1 MLETELC
8 GIRLNNPLILAS
20 GILGTGNDILHRV
33 AECGAGAVTTK
44 SMGLVPRPGYPGP
57 CIIETD
63 CGYLNAMGLP
73 NPGVKAFASEMARW
87 KKDNQTAA
95 VPCIASIYGNTPKE
109 AAETAAIIAPVVA
122 AIEINLSCPHAAG
135 YGLAVGSDFQAVEE
149 MVSAVRQAVQIP
161 VLAKLS
167 PAVADITVIGR
178 AAESGGADA
187 LVAINTLPAMA
198 IDIIIKRPLLGNITG
213 GLSGPAIRPIAIR
226 AVYEL
231 YKAVDIPIVGS
242 GGIVTGDDTIEF
254 LLAGATAVQ
263 IGTGVAY
270 KGMTIFAE
278 IKERMREY
286 LQQEKI
292 SLAELVGLAHCNQT
306 LES

>member
-1 MLETELC
+1 MLEIKLC
-8 GIRLNNPLILAS
+8 GIRLQNPLILAS
-20 GILGTGNDILHRV
+20 GILGTGNDILQRV
-33 AECGAGAVTTK
+33 AECNIGAVTTK

-57 CIIETD
+57 SIVETD

-73 NPGVKAFASEMARW
+73 NPGVKAFAVELEKW
-87 KKDNQTAA
+87 KNHA
-95 VPCIASIYGNTPKE
+95 VSVPLIASIYSSTPEE
-109 AAETAAIIAPVVA
+109 AAEVAAIIAPVA
-122 AIEINLSCPHAAG
+122 DAIEINLSCPHASG
-135 YGLAVGSDFQAVEE
+135 YGLAVGSNPRSTEK
-149 MVSAVRQAVQIP
+149 MVAAVRDAVQIP

-167 PAVADITVIGR
+167 PAVADITTIGK

-198 IDIIIKRPLLGNITG
+198 IDITIKQPLLGNITG

-231 YKAVDIPIVGS
+231 YKAVDIPIVGA
-242 GGIVTGDDTIEF
+242 GGIVTGEDAIEF

-263 IGTGVAY
+263 IGTGIAY
-270 KGMTIFAE
+270 TDLAIFSKIE
-278 IKERMREY
+278 ERMRQY

-292 SLAELVGLAHCNQT
+292 SLAELIGLAHR
-306 LES
+306 S

>member
-1 MLETELC
+1 MLEIKLG
-8 GIRLNNPLILAS
+8 GIRLKNPLILAS
-20 GILGTGNDILHRV
+20 GILGTGNDILRRV
-33 AECGAGAVTTK
+33 AACSIGAVTTK

-57 CIIETD
+57 SIVETD

-73 NPGVKAFASEMARW
+73 NPGVEVFAAELAQW
-87 KKDNQTAA
+87 NNYAA
-95 VPCIASIYGNTPKE
+95 SVPLIASIYSSIPAE
-109 AAETAAIIAPVVA
+109 AAEVAAIIAPVAA
-122 AIEINLSCPHAAG
+122 AIEINFSCPHASG
-135 YGLAVGSDFQAVEE
+135 YGLAVGSDPQSVEE
-149 MVSAVRQAVQIP
+149 MVYAVRQAVQIP

-167 PAVADITVIGR
+167 PVVVDITMIGK

-198 IDIIIKRPLLGNITG
+198 IDITIKRPLLGNITG

-231 YKAVDIPIVGS
+231 YQAVGIPIVGS
-242 GGIVTGDDTIEF
+242 GGIVTGEDAIEF

-270 KGMTIFAE
+270 KGLTIFAE
-278 IKERMREY
+278 IEERMRRY

-292 SLAELVGLAHCNQT
+292 SLAELVGLAHR
-306 LES
+306 S